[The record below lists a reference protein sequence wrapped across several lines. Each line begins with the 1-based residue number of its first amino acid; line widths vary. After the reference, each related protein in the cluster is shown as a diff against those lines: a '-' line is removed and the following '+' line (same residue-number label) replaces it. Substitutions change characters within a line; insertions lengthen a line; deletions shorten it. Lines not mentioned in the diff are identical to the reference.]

1 MAAKGSELRTVSLR
15 ANEIVLNDFAVTL
28 EVSRALD
35 GDIARKEVGVAGV
48 GGTVR
53 LANGGKRA
61 VWSPRGTL
69 PPGRYR
75 FVVGEL
81 ASATGTRLS
90 GAMTLPFSVV
100 HSRAR
105 VRPSVAIESMVRL
118 RLDKLGT
125 ERLSLYTRPEGRYI
139 EVMKGVD
146 RRTDKPVALSF
157 DQSGRPVDAERLLA
171 EIAVA
176 RARQF
181 GRMHE
186 SLYRAR
192 EAATGNRRLPVAVW
206 FETDPSILEV
216 ERPMRGQKERP
227 RSAVQQR
234 AAIERATRSG
244 LQRIEELKGR
254 VRRVSR
260 AAPVVFAELSAQE
273 LDRLARDK
281 SVAGLFLHDP
291 RGIDDLDDSM
301 AIANSDDVHALGF
314 RGAGIRVAVWEDG
327 PDSTANLAI
336 AGRFTTSPATSDHS
350 RHVHGIIRN
359 TQTGAARGHARSCR
373 LFSANDKDLDA
384 LEWAVEEQ
392 ECTVV
397 NQSFHRKAEAR
408 EGSMSF
414 DDIYKDWLALRWPY
428 PTICQAAGN
437 HFAGDSDDIDPTS
450 DEFVNHKGFN
460 SLAVGNH
467 NDTASAM
474 SASSVFRNPNSSH
487 GDRELPEI
495 SANGTSVTA
504 VGLTKSGTSMAS
516 PACAGVAALIQ
527 NSNSTLE
534 HWPEGCRAILLAGAT
549 RNVVDQTWW
558 EDVIDDVDAS
568 DGSGSVNALESHRI
582 ARQRKGR
589 NAAASRRGWN
599 VGRLQ
604 SSDFDGAGLSTFDY
618 KVQVPSGPLGPRR
631 VKVALAWTSKVSTF
645 SILGITIPLSSKLTV
660 DLDLKVFDAR
670 GNQVGYSGSWDNS
683 YEIAEFTGAPGQ
695 TYTIRVRR
703 WSGTESVWYGIA
715 WTVTGGLSILS
726 ELLRSDLLTLRD

>member
-1 MAAKGSELRTVSLR
+1 MAAKGSELRAVSLR
-15 ANEIVLNDFAVTL
+15 ANEIVLNDVAVTL

-35 GDIARKEVGVAGV
+35 SDIARKELGVAGV
-48 GGTVR
+48 EGMVR
-53 LANGGKRA
+53 LGNGGKRA
-61 VWSPRGTL
+61 VWTPRGKL

-90 GAMTLPFSVV
+90 MALTLPFSVV

-118 RLDKLGT
+118 RVGKLDT
-125 ERLSLYTRPEGRYI
+125 ERLSLYTRAEGRYI

-146 RRTDKPVALSF
+146 RRTNAPVALSF

-171 EIAVA
+171 EIAAA
-176 RARQF
+176 RAKRF

-186 SLYRAR
+186 TLYRAR
-192 EAATGNRRLPVAVW
+192 EAVRGNQRLPVAVW
-206 FETDPSILEV
+206 FESDPAMLEV
-216 ERPMRGQKERP
+216 ERSTRGQKARP
-227 RSAVQQR
+227 RSAAKQQV
-234 AAIERATRSG
+234 AIERATRSG

-254 VRRVSR
+254 VRRVSK
-260 AAPVVFAELSAQE
+260 AAPVVFAELSATE

-314 RGAGIRVAVWEDG
+314 RGAGISVAVWENG

-336 AGRFTTSPATSDHS
+336 AGRFTTSPTTSDHS

-359 TQTGAARGHARSCR
+359 TQVGSPRGHARSCR

-384 LEWAVEEQ
+384 LEWAVDDQ
-392 ECTVV
+392 ECTVI
-397 NQSFHRKAEAR
+397 NQSFHRRDEAR
-408 EGSMSF
+408 EGTMSF

-437 HFAGDSDDIDPTS
+437 HFAGDSDGIDPTT

-474 SASSVFRNPNSSH
+474 STSSVFRNPNSSH

-504 VGLTKSGTSMAS
+504 VNLTKSGTSMAS

-527 NSNSTLE
+527 NSDSTLE

-589 NAAASRRGWN
+589 NAAASRRGWDI
-599 VGRLQ
+599 GRLR
-604 SSDFDGAGLSTFDY
+604 SADFDGAGLSSFEY
-618 KVQVPSGPLGPRR
+618 KVRVPSGLLGPRH
-631 VKVALAWTSKVSTF
+631 VKVVLAWTSKVSTF
-645 SILGITIPLSSKLTV
+645 SIFGITIPLSSTLTV

-683 YEIAEFTGAPGQ
+683 YETAEFTGTPGH

-703 WSGTESVWYGIA
+703 WSGTDSVWYGIA
-715 WTVTGGLSILS
+715 WTVTGGLSIFD
-726 ELLRSDLLTLRD
+726 ELVRSDLLTLRD